1 MKRPVVAR
9 TLMVLFTLALGAT
22 AAVLF
27 DGLQRAFLANPAL
40 NTTIIA
46 IFTVGVISAFL
57 QMARLSAAI
66 EWVAHYR
73 ATHERTPKVPSLL
86 APLSLLFQ
94 QKEGEGTVPQSYLRT
109 MLESVYGRIDDGRE
123 LARYLMNTLILLGL
137 LGTFWGLLDTVGG
150 IGSVLGGL
158 NVGDGDI
165 QVVFDNFK
173 EGLKK
178 PLLGMGISFSASLF
192 GLASSLV
199 LGFFDVTVGR
209 VQSRFCEELE
219 DWFTTLGSEIPE
231 NGTFSSR
238 VAMSPRYQEA
248 HLENLAEHLEKL
260 QRIFKQQ
267 EASREAERVSVRM
280 LAEGVSALDDHLKAQ
295 KTLMVK
301 LTELQ
306 QQIAPVLTHIGAHI
320 GDPKRE
326 TIEEHTR
333 RIDLNLK
340 EIGEKVSESADT
352 LASELRDELKIIAKL
367 LASNEVRTNA

>member
-1 MKRPVVAR
+1 MRRPVVAR
-9 TLMVLFTLALGAT
+9 LLMVLFTLALGVA
-22 AAVLF
+22 AAVLL

-40 NTTIIA
+40 NTTIVVIFA
-46 IFTVGVISAFL
+46 IGVCSAFL
-57 QMARLSAAI
+57 QMAKLHAAI
-66 EWVAHYR
+66 DWVADYR
-73 ATHERTPKVPSLL
+73 SNAERTTKVPSLL
-86 APLSLLFQ
+86 TPLTSLFAQ
-94 QKEGEGTVPQSYLRT
+94 REEEGRLPPSYLRT
-109 MLESVYGRIDDGRE
+109 MLDSVYGRIDDGRE
-123 LARYLMNTLILLGL
+123 ISRYLMNTLILLGL

-192 GLASSLV
+192 GLASSLA
-199 LGFFDVTVGR
+199 LGFFDVTLGR
-209 VQSRFCEELE
+209 VQSQFCEELE
-219 DWFTTLGSEIPE
+219 DWFTTMGTEPSETSVNAPRE
-231 NGTFSSR
+231 RT
-238 VAMSPRYQEA
+238 SPRYQEA
-248 HLENLAEHLEKL
+248 YLDNLAEQLEKL

-267 EASREAERVSVRM
+267 EVSREAERASIRM

-295 KTLMVK
+295 KSALLK

-306 QQIAPVLTHIGAHI
+306 QQIAPVLAHMSAHL
-320 GDPKRE
+320 GDTRRE

-340 EIGEKVSESADT
+340 EIGEKVSRSADT
-352 LASELRDELKIIAKL
+352 IATELRDELRIIAKL
-367 LASNEVRTNA
+367 LSTSDVSSHA